1 MSFNEFQAGENP
13 EGPHFYVLCW
23 GQQYTWERAI
33 VLGLRDV
40 AGTWR
45 DSTQRQLMDL
55 GPRSWS
61 ESPAVHLLPPTSKA
75 STCLTEEQTRTPSA
89 SCPTAHGPL
98 GAEPGPESA
107 LCARPPALGAHKHHL
122 ALPGA
127 QGQLVTFPLD
137 TRGRCGSA
145 HSTSP
150 PGLPWGRPGLP
161 GVWCLLQ
168 CVIIITPSRL
178 HLPDRP
184 LQHKD

>member
-13 EGPHFYVLCW
+13 EGPHFYVLRW
-23 GQQYTWERAI
+23 GQQYTCERAI
-33 VLGLRDV
+33 VLGLGDV

-89 SCPTAHGPL
+89 SCPQHTARWGPSQDQNRHFVHVRL
-98 GAEPGPESA
+98 LWAPTSTTS
-107 LCARPPALGAHKHHL
+107 LS
-122 ALPGA
+122 
-127 QGQLVTFPLD
+127 LVTFPLD

-145 HSTSP
+145 HSTSRL
-150 PGLPWGRPGLP
+150 GLPWGRGFP

-168 CVIIITPSRL
+168 CVIIITPPRL

-184 LQHKD
+184 LRHKD